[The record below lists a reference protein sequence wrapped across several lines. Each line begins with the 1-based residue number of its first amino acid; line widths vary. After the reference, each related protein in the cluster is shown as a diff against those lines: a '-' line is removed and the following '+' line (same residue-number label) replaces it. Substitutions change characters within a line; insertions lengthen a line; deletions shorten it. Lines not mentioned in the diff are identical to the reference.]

1 VNMTWLWKNPC
12 RIAMALA
19 CWWIPPLL
27 GQVQNTP
34 AGSTSSLRDPT
45 LAPMS
50 SASPGASP
58 QATDGAGEEGFSIL
72 VVDGRPHVIIGTR
85 LYAQGQKLGGARIER
100 ISETEVWLR
109 EGGQLRK
116 VSQFAGI
123 ERRNVSP
130 AAAVPACAASAPRGT
145 KSSRTSKTSPP
156 VSPCVG
162 AQP

>member
-1 VNMTWLWKNPC
+1 MNMTWLCRNPC
-12 RIAMALA
+12 RIALALA
-19 CWWIPPLL
+19 SWWMTPMLA
-27 GQVQNTP
+27 QAQNSP
-34 AGSTSSLRDPT
+34 AGSTSNLRDPT

-50 SASPGASP
+50 TMAPAASAQGM
-58 QATDGAGEEGFSIL
+58 DGAGDEGFSIL